1 MTETSVKKTR
11 TASIIVLAVLAV
23 GIILILY
30 ARTNNVLFS
39 VSATAAS
46 ITGVIGFAILAVAHS
61 TETSMKRCSTPVL
74 AKLSTKDPT
83 NIMLTYKYK
92 NKTYKCPASNIR
104 QPSAAQMQ
112 TIMKKGMMIHINP
125 DKPQE
130 IRMTDNK
137 DVKKLRKISYMLLI
151 ACIVT
156 TGLSIGLYLYSR

>member
-1 MTETSVKKTR
+1 MKK
-11 TASIIVLAVLAV
+11 VL
-23 GIILILY
+23 I
-30 ARTNNVLFS
+30 
-39 VSATAAS
+39 
-46 ITGVIGFAILAVAHS
+46 AILAVAHS

-74 AKLSTKDPT
+74 AKLSAKDPT
-83 NIMLTYKYK
+83 NITLTYKYK

-130 IRMTDNK
+130 IRITDNK
-137 DVKKLRKISYMLLI
+137 DLKKLRKISYILLI
-151 ACIVT
+151 SCMVT